1 MKDIQI
7 ERGTTEKFDINE
19 LMGLSVYEATSLL
32 EQPDINL
39 HLVDRT
45 GNYPKSRIMDGR
57 RLIIAHAEQS
67 DGSTVTVDTLP
78 CNAQTVSS
86 DFMKGMRVKDAIT
99 YLSEHVVNRYKITIM
114 PYNHQFEI
122 RNGKYRGQPV
132 YNDSI
137 VESCEVTGSTFDEF
151 ISVVFVLKAFG
162 KVSYAD
168 IADTCREE
176 FAEIDAGRSCR
187 EVAALVGL
195 SVFEASYVLN
205 TINTSFCLWE
215 GPQLSPETMSDDGE
229 FMIITRAEKIGNDFF
244 VQTRPNN
251 YIRVYKE
258 ELLGKTVQD
267 AVEYLVS
274 HVCNYYFI
282 MVNSA
287 DRIEIRHGKDPK
299 WYAWKNDIITHCGVY
314 SRRTNQPYEIHI
326 LTKAMSD
333 LGTQPAEVAEPKTEV
348 IKLSREKEI
357 QILSFLISKICKS
370 SKYNHGTSEYTALLA
385 ARYLKEIK
393 KVCAAG
399 ELDNLLSIIGELIV
413 EPNANIDNVASVV
426 TEARDLV
433 IAAIHMSEEVQ
444 V

>member
-215 GPQLSPETMSDDGE
+215 GPQLSPKIMSNDGE

-267 AVEYLVS
+267 AIEFLVS
-274 HVCNYYFI
+274 HVCNYYSI

-299 WYAWKNDIITHCGVY
+299 WYYAWKNDIITYCDVY
-314 SRRTNQPYEIHI
+314 PRQTNQPYGIHI

-348 IKLSREKEI
+348 VKLSRGKEI
-357 QILSFLISKICKS
+357 QILSFLIGKICKS
-370 SKYNHGTSEYTALLA
+370 SKYNYGTSEYTALLA

-393 KVCAAG
+393 KACTIG
-399 ELDNLLSIIGELIV
+399 ELDNLLQIIGELIV
-413 EPNANIDNVASVV
+413 KPNADIDNVASVV
-426 TEARDLV
+426 TEALDLV
-433 IAAIHMSEEVQ
+433 TAAINMSEEV
-444 V
+444 

>member
-1 MKDIQI
+1 MKDIQA
-7 ERGTTEKFDINE
+7 ERDSSEIFNIDMLI
-19 LMGLSVYEATSLL
+19 GLSVYEAASLL
-32 EQPDINL
+32 EQLDINL

-67 DGSTVTVDTLP
+67 ESSTVTVDTLP
-78 CNAQTVSS
+78 CNTQAVNPG
-86 DFMKGMRVKDAIT
+86 FMKGMHVKDAIT
-99 YLSEHVVNRYKITIM
+99 YLAGYVTNRYKVTIM
-114 PYNHQFEI
+114 PYNYQFEV
-122 RNGKYRGQPV
+122 RKGKYRDQLA

-137 VESCEVTGSTFDEF
+137 IESCEVTGSTFDSV

-168 IADTCREE
+168 IADACREE

-187 EVAALVGL
+187 EVDALVGL
-195 SVFEASYVLN
+195 SVFEAYYVLN

-215 GPQLSPETMSDDGE
+215 GPQLSPKTMSDDGE

-244 VQTRPNN
+244 VQMRPNN
-251 YIRVYKE
+251 YVRVYEE
-258 ELLGKTVQD
+258 ELLGKTVQK
-267 AVEYLVS
+267 AVEYLAS
-274 HVCNYYFI
+274 HVCNYYSI

-287 DRIEIRHGKDPK
+287 NRIEIRHGQDHR
-299 WYAWKNDIITHCGVY
+299 WYAWKNDIITHCSVY
-314 SRRTNQPYEIHI
+314 RGQTNQPYVIRI
-326 LTKAMSD
+326 LTKAISD
-333 LGTQPAEVAEPKTEV
+333 LETQPAKVAEPKTEV

-393 KVCAAG
+393 KVCAID
-399 ELDNLLSIIGELIV
+399 ELDNLLQIVGELIV
-413 EPNANIDNVASVV
+413 EPNADIDNVASVV
-426 TEARDLV
+426 IEARDLV
-433 IAAIHMSEEVQ
+433 TAAINMSEEV
-444 V
+444 